1 MSDILR
7 ILIPIAVVH
16 VVVLVVII
24 VVIKRLLLSDTMHA
38 VQRLRQVEDEVR
50 KKEEGIRQQIAEHE
64 AEFAK
69 KKADADAELAALK
82 AEMEKD
88 VARERE
94 QVLAAARQDADKIL
108 DQARK
113 NETKLK
119 EQMGRDVE
127 AHAVDYAGE
136 VFKLVFSEKLGLEVN
151 RQFTQELIDALAE
164 LDASSMT
171 VEADEVAFTSSH
183 PMEAE
188 QKAQLKRVLKEKF
201 AIDVEINETVQPELL
216 AGLVFK
222 LGSLEIDGSL
232 RNRYQEAAEEVKKTV
247 QV

>member
-16 VVVLVVII
+16 VVVLAVII

-50 KKEEGIRQQIAEHE
+50 KKEEGIRQEIAEHE
-64 AEFAK
+64 KEFEK
-69 KKADADAELAALK
+69 KKAEAAAELAAQK
-82 AEMEKD
+82 AAMEKE

-94 QVLAAARQDADKIL
+94 QVLAAARQESDKIL
-108 DQARK
+108 DQTRK

-119 EQMGRDVE
+119 EQMARDI
-127 AHAVDYAGE
+127 AARAVDYAGE
-136 VFKLVFSEKLGLEVN
+136 VFKLVFSEKLGAEVN

-164 LDASSMT
+164 LDASAIT
-171 VEADEVAFTSSH
+171 VEANEVAFTSSH
-183 PMEAE
+183 PMDAG
-188 QKAQLKRVLKEKF
+188 QKEQLKRILKEKF
-201 AIDVEINETVQPELL
+201 ELDVAINETVQEDLL

-232 RNRYQEAAEEVKKTV
+232 RNRYQEAAEEVKKNV